1 MKRIVVLL
9 LFGMA
14 ACGQEPSDRAAAQTS
29 AKPVPMATAPQ
40 SKMSASAIAAKA
52 GVLPIPE
59 DKQQLQRLLAMGYTR
74 HEDHLHPPGMK
85 ECPFNMGGSMVQ

>member
-1 MKRIVVLL
+1 MKRILVLL
-9 LFGMA
+9 VLGMA
-14 ACGQEPSDRAAAQTS
+14 ACGQQTPDRAQRQT
-29 AKPVPMATAPQ
+29 PVKAMPAATAPQ
-40 SKMSASAIAAKA
+40 SKMAASAIAAKA

-85 ECPFNMGGSMVQ
+85 ECPFNMGGSTVQ